1 MSGKILGILAV
12 TAALGVLGTASAIA
26 KDDFD
31 KRDERGGF
39 VLPCDLSGVNPV
51 HHPDI
56 FGNPAVARAFG
67 FVQGPDRVW
76 RVRNDCFGGRRY

>member
-1 MSGKILGILAV
+1 MSGKILGMLAV

-56 FGNPAVARAFG
+56 FGNPAVARYAPG
-67 FVQGPDRVW
+67 EGRLADLRV
-76 RVRNDCFGGRRY
+76 GGKS